1 MKLEQ
6 KSFDSNFSKTL
17 IFDPLNCD
25 NMSDFGKNISF
36 CETKMV
42 SIFYLKPPLIRGGF
56 TQFWRFFFSEKFQC
70 LKMTQFWPKFT
81 ICWASAELSW
91 DGFCSVGL
99 EWAGLGWHGLGCAG
113 FS

>member
-17 IFDPLNCD
+17 IFDPLNCT

-42 SIFYLKPPLIRGGF
+42 SKWFH
-56 TQFWRFFFSEKFQC
+56 FF
-70 LKMTQFWPKFT
+70 
-81 ICWASAELSW
+81 I
-91 DGFCSVGL
+91 
-99 EWAGLGWHGLGCAG
+99 
-113 FS
+113 